1 MSFLTLMRS
10 TICGG
15 VIWVFEK
22 SSDSGFYTIST
33 RNDHTH
39 SVQKV
44 YQDEILSDDG
54 DSKLERYFAN
64 DFEIVSNSISPTISD
79 FPKTVAV
86 ILRALDHGVVI
97 GCKSNLIS
105 PDAVD
110 IHILEGDVE
119 AKETFDFVMYPR
131 SNADDIFASRL
142 ITLIQR
148 CSEFGYVEACRRALE
163 KEG

>member
-10 TICGG
+10 TIRGG
-15 VIWVFEK
+15 VIWEFAK
-22 SSDSGFYTIST
+22 SSGSGFYTISA
-33 RNDHTH
+33 RNDYTC

-44 YQDEILSDDG
+44 YQDEILSDDE
-54 DSKLERYFAN
+54 DSKLEHLFTN
-64 DFEIVSNSISPTISD
+64 DFGIASSCISPTISD

-86 ILRALDHGVVI
+86 ILRALDHGIVI

-105 PDAVD
+105 SDAVD

-119 AKETFDFVMYPR
+119 AKETLDFVMYPR
-131 SNADDIFASRL
+131 SNADDIFAGRL

-148 CSEFGYVEACRRALE
+148 CSEFGYAEACRRAL
-163 KEG
+163 KED